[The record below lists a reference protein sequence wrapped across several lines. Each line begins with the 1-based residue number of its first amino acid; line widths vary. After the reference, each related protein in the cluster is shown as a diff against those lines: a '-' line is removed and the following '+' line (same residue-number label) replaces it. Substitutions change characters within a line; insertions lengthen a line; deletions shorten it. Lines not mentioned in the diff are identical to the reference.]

1 MSPTTL
7 PASTMVP
14 GLRRNMVTI
23 CAMTATIMQALDTT
37 IANVALPYMQGTL
50 SASQDQINWVLT
62 SYIVAAA
69 IMTAPVGWVANRFG
83 RKRIFI
89 ICSAGFTVASV
100 LCGLAQDINQMV
112 LFRLLQG
119 VFGAALVP
127 LSQAVMLD
135 SYTLQERAKAMSIWG
150 MGVMMGPI
158 MGPSLGAWLTETYS
172 WHWVFFVNLPFGF
185 FTVLGLMVFMDET
198 KKDLNLRFD
207 WFGFTAL
214 AVGIGSLQLAL
225 DRGEQLGWLES
236 NEIIAEFIISAIGFY
251 YFFAHS
257 LTTSRPFIQ
266 FSLFRDR
273 NFLTGCV
280 FMAVMGLVL
289 YSTMA
294 LASPYLQNVIGY
306 PIITAG
312 VLLASRGC
320 GTFVAM
326 MLVGRMMRYI
336 EARTLIITG
345 PRHHRAVAVL
355 HDRLDRPDR
364 RARDRHLSIFQGFG
378 FGLVFVPLSTVA
390 FMTLPDH
397 LRTDGTSML
406 TLMRNVASSIG
417 ISIVIAQLTEGS
429 RRIYAVLNNHV
440 NPFNHAMQ
448 MPDVARHDQHGHR
461 QGPRHDG
468 RDDRPA
474 GADHRL
480 LAGLPAGDAVHPVL
494 DPARADDRLDQG
506 RAARAGGRAGTCG
519 DRVGLLLSSGGLDT
533 GHPRRCQDG
542 CGTAGA

>member
-1 MSPTTL
+1 MPTTTAAA
-7 PASTMVP
+7 PIAVP

-37 IANVALPYMQGTL
+37 IANVALPYMQGSL

-69 IMTAPVGWVANRFG
+69 IMTAPVGWIANRFG

-89 ICSAGFTVASV
+89 LCSGGFTVASV

-112 LFRLLQG
+112 LFRLMQG
-119 VFGAALVP
+119 MFGAALVP

-135 SYTLQERAKAMSIWG
+135 SYALHERAKAMSIWG

-172 WHWVFFVNLPFGF
+172 WHWVFFVNLPFGI
-185 FTVLGLMVFMDET
+185 FTVLGLLIFMDET
-198 KKDLNLRFD
+198 KKNRELRFD
-207 WFGFTAL
+207 WFGFAAL
-214 AVGIGSLQLAL
+214 AVGIGSLQIAL

-236 NEIIAEFIISAIGFY
+236 NEIIAEFIVSAAGFY

-257 LTTSRPFIQ
+257 LTTAKPFIQ
-266 FSLFRDR
+266 FAIFKDR
-273 NFLTGCV
+273 NFIGGCV

-289 YSTMA
+289 FSTMA
-294 LASPYLQNVIGY
+294 VSSPFLQNVIGY

-312 VLLASRGC
+312 LLLATRGC

-326 MLVGRMMRYI
+326 MLVGRLMRYI
-336 EARTLIITG
+336 EARTLIISG
-345 PRHHRAVAVL
+345 
-355 HDRLDRPDR
+355 
-364 RARDRHLSIFQGFG
+364 LSLTCLSLFYMTAWTDQTDVSSIVIVSIVQGFG

-390 FMTLPDH
+390 FLTLPNN

-417 ISIVIAQLTEGS
+417 ISVVIAELTEGS
-429 RRIYAVLNNHV
+429 RRVYAVLSEHI

-448 MPDVARHDQHGHR
+448 MPDVRSMIDMNS
-461 QGPRHDG
+461 DT
-468 RDDRPA
+468 
-474 GADHRL
+474 
-480 LAGLPAGDAVHPVL
+480 
-494 DPARADDRLDQG
+494 G
-506 RAARAGGRAGTCG
+506 RALA
-519 DRVGLLLSSGGLDT
+519 DVMVGLQAQIIAFS
-533 GHPRRCQDG
+533 QDYEMLMVFTLCAIPLAIMIG
-542 CGTAGA
+542 STKLALRKQSLAPEHAVIE

>member
-1 MSPTTL
+1 VSTTAAA
-7 PASTMVP
+7 PIAVP

-69 IMTAPVGWVANRFG
+69 IMTAPVGWIANRFG
-83 RKRIFI
+83 RKRVFI
-89 ICSAGFTVASV
+89 LCSGGFTVASV

-119 VFGAALVP
+119 MFGAALVP

-135 SYTLQERAKAMSIWG
+135 SYALHERAKAMAIWG

-172 WHWVFFVNLPFGF
+172 WHWVFFVNLPFGI
-185 FTVLGLMVFMDET
+185 FTVLGLLVFMDET
-198 KKDLNLRFD
+198 RKDRELRFD
-207 WFGFTAL
+207 WLGFLAL
-214 AVGIGSLQLAL
+214 AVGIGALQIAL
-225 DRGEQLGWLES
+225 DRGEQLGWMES
-236 NEIIAEFIISAIGFY
+236 NEIIAEFIVSIVGFY

-257 LTTSRPFIQ
+257 FTTSKPFIQ
-266 FSLFRDR
+266 FAMFKDR
-273 NFLTGCV
+273 NFVGGCV

-289 YSTMA
+289 FSTMA

-306 PIITAG
+306 PVITAG
-312 VLLASRGC
+312 LLLASRGC

-326 MLVGRMMRYI
+326 MLVGRMMRHI
-336 EARTLIITG
+336 EARTLIVSG
-345 PRHHRAVAVL
+345 
-355 HDRLDRPDR
+355 
-364 RARDRHLSIFQGFG
+364 LSITCLSLFYMTAWTDQTGVAEILVISVAQGFG

-390 FMTLPDH
+390 FLTLPNN
-397 LRTDGTSML
+397 LRTDGTAML

-417 ISIVIAQLTEGS
+417 ISVVIAQLTEGS
-429 RRIYAVLNNHV
+429 RRVHAVLSQHV

-448 MPDVARHDQHGHR
+448 MPDVRGMIDMST
-461 QGPRHDG
+461 DK
-468 RDDRPA
+468 
-474 GADHRL
+474 
-480 LAGLPAGDAVHPVL
+480 
-494 DPARADDRLDQG
+494 G
-506 RAARAGGRAGTCG
+506 RAMMDAMVNLQAQIIAF
-519 DRVGLLLSSGGLDT
+519 S
-533 GHPRRCQDG
+533 QDYQMVMLFTLCAIPLAVMIG
-542 CGTAGA
+542 STKAALRKQSLAPEHAVME

>member
-1 MSPTTL
+1 MPTPGPSPS
-7 PASTMVP
+7 AVP

-69 IMTAPVGWVANRFG
+69 IMTAPVGWIANRFG
-83 RKRIFI
+83 RKNIFI
-89 ICSAGFTVASV
+89 ICSAGFTFASV

-135 SYTLQERAKAMSIWG
+135 SYALHERAKAMSIWG

-172 WHWVFFVNLPFGF
+172 WHWVFFVNLPFGI
-185 FTVLGLMVFMDET
+185 FTVLGLVIFMDET

-214 AVGIGSLQLAL
+214 AIAIGSLQLAL

-236 NEIIAEFIISAIGFY
+236 NEIIGEFIVSAIGFY

-257 LTTSRPFIQ
+257 FTTAKPFIQ
-266 FSLFRDR
+266 FALFKDK
-273 NFLTGCV
+273 NFVGGCV

-294 LASPYLQNVIGY
+294 LSSPFLQNVIGY

-326 MLVGRMMRYI
+326 MLVGRAMRYV
-336 EARTLIITG
+336 EARTLIICGLSLTAGSLFQMTG
-345 PRHHRAVAVL
+345 WTDQTGVNEIVVV
-355 HDRLDRPDR
+355 
-364 RARDRHLSIFQGFG
+364 SIVQGFG

-390 FMTLPDH
+390 FLTLPGH

-417 ISIVIAQLTEGS
+417 ISIVISQLTQGS
-429 RRIYAVLNNHV
+429 RRVYAVLSEHV

-448 MPDVARHDQHGHR
+448 MPNVRGMIDMST
-461 QGPRHDG
+461 
-468 RDDRPA
+468 
-474 GADHRL
+474 
-480 LAGLPAGDAVHPVL
+480 DA
-494 DPARADDRLDQG
+494 G
-506 RAARAGGRAGTCG
+506 RAMADAMVKVQAQIIAFSQDYQLVMIFILVSIPLTIMIGSTKATLRAQSAAPEHA
-519 DRVGLLLSSGGLDT
+519 VIE
-533 GHPRRCQDG
+533 
-542 CGTAGA
+542 

>member
-1 MSPTTL
+1 MTKTAQPS
-7 PASTMVP
+7 AMVP

-89 ICSAGFTVASV
+89 ICSAGFTITSV
-100 LCGLAQDINQMV
+100 LCGVAQDITQMV
-112 LFRLLQG
+112 VFRLAQG

-172 WHWVFFVNLPFGF
+172 WHWVFLVNLPFGI
-185 FTVLGLMVFMDET
+185 FTVLGLLIFMDET
-198 KKDLNLRFD
+198 GKDRAMRFD
-207 WFGFTAL
+207 WLGFAAL

-236 NEIIAEFIISAIGFY
+236 NEIIAEFIISAVGFY

-257 LTTSRPFIQ
+257 LTTASPFIQ
-266 FSLFRDR
+266 FAMFRDR
-273 NFLTGCV
+273 NFITGCV

-294 LASPYLQNVIGY
+294 LASPFLQNVIGY
-306 PIITAG
+306 PVISAG
-312 VLLASRGC
+312 LLLATRGF
-320 GTFVAM
+320 GTFLSM
-326 MLVGRMMRYI
+326 MMVGRLMRHI
-336 EARTLIITG
+336 EARTLIVSGLSLTAWTLYHMSGWTDQTSTHEI
-345 PRHHRAVAVL
+345 AVI
-355 HDRLDRPDR
+355 
-364 RARDRHLSIFQGFG
+364 SIAQGFG

-390 FMTLPDH
+390 FLTLSPQ
-397 LRTDGTSML
+397 LRTDGTAML

-417 ISIVIAQLTEGS
+417 ISIVISQLTEGS
-429 RRIYAVLNNHV
+429 RRNYAILNEHIS
-440 NPFNHAMQ
+440 PFNHAIQ
-448 MPDVARHDQHGHR
+448 MPDVR
-461 QGPRHDG
+461 
-468 RDDRPA
+468 
-474 GADHRL
+474 RL
-480 LAGLPAGDAVHPVL
+480 IDLSSDA
-494 DPARADDRLDQG
+494 G
-506 RAARAGGRAGTCG
+506 RAMIDAMLKAQAQIVAFSHDYQMVTLFILCSIPLAILIGSTKATLRRQAAGQEQA
-519 DRVGLLLSSGGLDT
+519 VE
-533 GHPRRCQDG
+533 
-542 CGTAGA
+542 

>member
-1 MSPTTL
+1 MSTAAAAPV
-7 PASTMVP
+7 AVP

-37 IANVALPYMQGTL
+37 IANVALPYMQGSL

-69 IMTAPVGWVANRFG
+69 IMTAPVGWIANRFG

-89 ICSAGFTVASV
+89 LCSGGFTIASV

-135 SYTLQERAKAMSIWG
+135 SYALHERAKAMAIWG

-172 WHWVFFVNLPFGF
+172 WHWVFFVNLPFGI
-185 FTVLGLMVFMDET
+185 FTVLGLLVFMDET
-198 KKDLNLRFD
+198 KKNFELRFD
-207 WFGFTAL
+207 WFGFAAL
-214 AVGIGSLQLAL
+214 AIGIGSLQIAL
-225 DRGEQLGWLES
+225 DRGEQLGWFES
-236 NEIIAEFIISAIGFY
+236 SEIIGEFIVSAVGFY

-257 LTTSRPFIQ
+257 LTTSKPFIQ
-266 FSLFRDR
+266 FALFKDK
-273 NFLTGCV
+273 NFVGGCV

-289 YSTMA
+289 FSTMA
-294 LASPYLQNVIGY
+294 LSSPYLQNVIGY

-312 VLLASRGC
+312 LLLASRGC

-336 EARTLIITG
+336 EARTLIIAG
-345 PRHHRAVAVL
+345 
-355 HDRLDRPDR
+355 
-364 RARDRHLSIFQGFG
+364 LSITCLSLFYMTGWTDQTGVPEIVTLSIVQGFG

-390 FMTLPDH
+390 FLTLPNH

-429 RRIYAVLNNHV
+429 RRVYAVLNEHV
-440 NPFNHAMQ
+440 TPFNHAMQ
-448 MPDVARHDQHGHR
+448 MPDVRGMIDMST
-461 QGPRHDG
+461 DS
-468 RDDRPA
+468 
-474 GADHRL
+474 
-480 LAGLPAGDAVHPVL
+480 
-494 DPARADDRLDQG
+494 G
-506 RAARAGGRAGTCG
+506 RAMADVMISLQAQIIAF
-519 DRVGLLLSSGGLDT
+519 S
-533 GHPRRCQDG
+533 QDNQMVMLFTLCAIPLAVMIG
-542 CGTAGA
+542 STKAALRKQALAPEHVVIE

>member
-1 MSPTTL
+1 MPTSAAA
-7 PASTMVP
+7 PIAAP

-37 IANVALPYMQGTL
+37 IANVALPYMQGSL

-69 IMTAPVGWVANRFG
+69 IMTAPVGWIANRFG

-89 ICSAGFTVASV
+89 LCSGGFTVASV

-135 SYTLQERAKAMSIWG
+135 SYALHERAKAMSIWG

-172 WHWVFFVNLPFGF
+172 WHWVFFVNLPFGI
-185 FTVLGLMVFMDET
+185 FTVLGLLVFMDET
-198 KKDLNLRFD
+198 RKNRELRFD
-207 WFGFTAL
+207 WFGFAAL
-214 AVGIGSLQLAL
+214 AVGIGALQIAL
-225 DRGEQLGWLES
+225 DRGEQLGWMES
-236 NEIIAEFIISAIGFY
+236 GEIIAEFIISIVGFY

-257 LTTSRPFIQ
+257 FTTASPFIQ
-266 FSLFRDR
+266 FAIFKDR
-273 NFLTGCV
+273 NFVGGCV

-289 YSTMA
+289 FSTMA

-312 VLLASRGC
+312 LLLASRGC

-336 EARTLIITG
+336 EARTLIICGLSLTCLSLFYMTG
-345 PRHHRAVAVL
+345 WTDQTDVQTIVVVTIA
-355 HDRLDRPDR
+355 
-364 RARDRHLSIFQGFG
+364 QGFG

-390 FMTLPDH
+390 FLTLPNQ

-429 RRIYAVLNNHV
+429 RRTYAILNEHV
-440 NPFNHAMQ
+440 TPFNHAMQ
-448 MPDVARHDQHGHR
+448 MPDVRGMIDMST
-461 QGPRHDG
+461 
-468 RDDRPA
+468 
-474 GADHRL
+474 
-480 LAGLPAGDAVHPVL
+480 DA
-494 DPARADDRLDQG
+494 G
-506 RAARAGGRAGTCG
+506 RAMADVMIGVQAQIIAF
-519 DRVGLLLSSGGLDT
+519 S
-533 GHPRRCQDG
+533 QDYQMVMVFTLCAIPLAIMIG
-542 CGTAGA
+542 STKAALRKQQIAPEHAVIE

>member
-1 MSPTTL
+1 MLTTAAA
-7 PASTMVP
+7 PIAVP

-37 IANVALPYMQGTL
+37 IANVALPYMQGSL

-69 IMTAPVGWVANRFG
+69 IMTAPVGWIANRFG

-89 ICSAGFTVASV
+89 LCSGGFTIASV

-135 SYTLQERAKAMSIWG
+135 TYALHERAKAMSIWG

-185 FTVLGLMVFMDET
+185 FTVLGLLVFMDET
-198 KKDLNLRFD
+198 KKDINLRFD

-214 AVGIGSLQLAL
+214 AIAIGSLQLAL

-236 NEIIAEFIISAIGFY
+236 NEIIAEFIVSAIGFY

-257 LTTSRPFIQ
+257 LTTSRPFIR
-266 FSLFRDR
+266 FELFKDR
-273 NFLTGCV
+273 NFVTGCV

-294 LASPYLQNVIGY
+294 LSSPYLQTVIGY

-312 VLLASRGC
+312 ALLASRGC

-326 MLVGRMMRYI
+326 MLVGRMMRYF
-336 EARTLIITG
+336 EARTLIIAGLGLTAFSLFYMTG
-345 PRHHRAVAVL
+345 WTDQTSEQEIVTVT
-355 HDRLDRPDR
+355 
-364 RARDRHLSIFQGFG
+364 IVQGFG

-390 FMTLPDH
+390 FLTLANH

-417 ISIVIAQLTEGS
+417 ISVVIAQLTEGA
-429 RRIYAVLNNHV
+429 RRAYAVLNENV
-440 NPFNHAMQ
+440 TPFNHAMQ
-448 MPDVARHDQHGHR
+448 MPDVAGMINMSTDK
-461 QGPRHDG
+461 
-468 RDDRPA
+468 
-474 GADHRL
+474 
-480 LAGLPAGDAVHPVL
+480 
-494 DPARADDRLDQG
+494 G
-506 RAARAGGRAGTCG
+506 RAMA
-519 DRVGLLLSSGGLDT
+519 DVMIGLQAQIIAFSRDYQLVMVFILASIPLALMIGSTKAALRKQQLAPEHAVID
-533 GHPRRCQDG
+533 
-542 CGTAGA
+542 

>member
-1 MSPTTL
+1 MPT
-7 PASTMVP
+7 PGPSTSLAP

-69 IMTAPVGWVANRFG
+69 IMTAPVGWIANRFG

-89 ICSAGFTVASV
+89 LCSGGFTIASV

-135 SYTLQERAKAMSIWG
+135 SYALHERAKAMSIWG

-158 MGPSLGAWLTETYS
+158 MGPSLGACLTETYS
-172 WHWVFFVNLPFGF
+172 WHWVFFVNLPFGI

-198 KKDLNLRFD
+198 HKNRELRFD
-207 WFGFTAL
+207 WFRFAAL
-214 AVGIGSLQLAL
+214 AVGMGSLQIAL
-225 DRGEQLGWLES
+225 DRCEQLGWLES
-236 NEIIAEFIISAIGFY
+236 NEIIAEFIVSVAGFY

-257 LTTSRPFIQ
+257 LTTAKPFIQ
-266 FSLFRDR
+266 FAIFRDK
-273 NFLTGCV
+273 NFVVGCV

-289 YSTMA
+289 FSTMA
-294 LASPYLQNVIGY
+294 VSSPYLQNVIGY

-312 VLLASRGC
+312 LLLASRGC

-326 MLVGRMMRYI
+326 MLAGRIMRYI
-336 EARTLIITG
+336 EARTLINSGLSLTCLSLFYMTG
-345 PRHHRAVAVL
+345 WTDQTGVAEIVT
-355 HDRLDRPDR
+355 
-364 RARDRHLSIFQGFG
+364 LSIVQGFG
-378 FGLVFVPLSTVA
+378 FGLVFVPLSTGA
-390 FMTLPDH
+390 FLALPNH

-417 ISIVIAQLTEGS
+417 ISVVIAQLTEGS
-429 RRIYAVLNNHV
+429 RRTYAILSQHV
-440 NPFNHAMQ
+440 TPFNHAMQ
-448 MPDVARHDQHGHR
+448 MP
-461 QGPRHDG
+461 
-468 RDDRPA
+468 
-474 GADHRL
+474 
-480 LAGLPAGDAVHPVL
+480 
-494 DPARADDRLDQG
+494 
-506 RAARAGGRAGTCG
+506 
-519 DRVGLLLSSGGLDT
+519 
-533 GHPRRCQDG
+533 
-542 CGTAGA
+542 

>member
-1 MSPTTL
+1 MTTAAA
-7 PASTMVP
+7 PIAVP

-37 IANVALPYMQGTL
+37 IANVALPYMQGSL

-69 IMTAPVGWVANRFG
+69 IMTAPVGWIANRFG

-89 ICSAGFTVASV
+89 VCSAGFTVASV
-100 LCGLAQDINQMV
+100 MCGLAQDISQMV

-135 SYTLQERAKAMSIWG
+135 SYALHERAKAMAIWG

-172 WHWVFFVNLPFGF
+172 WHWVFFVNLPFGI

-198 KKDLNLRFD
+198 RPDRALRFD
-207 WFGFTAL
+207 WFGFAAL
-214 AVGIGSLQLAL
+214 AIGIGSMQVAL

-236 NEIIAEFIISAIGFY
+236 NEIIAEIIVSIAGFY

-257 LTTSRPFIQ
+257 LTTAKPFIQ
-266 FSLFRDR
+266 FAIFRDR
-273 NFLTGCV
+273 NFVSGCV

-289 YSTMA
+289 FSTMA
-294 LASPYLQNVIGY
+294 RSSPYLQNVIGY
-306 PIITAG
+306 PIISAG
-312 VLLASRGC
+312 LLLATRGC

-326 MLVGRMMRYI
+326 MLVGRFMKYI
-336 EARTLIITG
+336 EARTLIISGLSLMSLSLFFMTG
-345 PRHHRAVAVL
+345 WTDQTDQPTIIVV
-355 HDRLDRPDR
+355 
-364 RARDRHLSIFQGFG
+364 SIAQGFG
-378 FGLVFVPLSTVA
+378 LGLVFVPLSTVA
-390 FMTLPDH
+390 FLTLPNH

-417 ISIVIAQLTEGS
+417 ISIVIAQLTEGG
-429 RRIYAVLNNHV
+429 RRIYAILSEHI
-440 NPFNHAMQ
+440 NPFNHALQ
-448 MPDVARHDQHGHR
+448 MPDVRGMIDLNS
-461 QGPRHDG
+461 D
-468 RDDRPA
+468 
-474 GADHRL
+474 
-480 LAGLPAGDAVHPVL
+480 
-494 DPARADDRLDQG
+494 
-506 RAARAGGRAGTCG
+506 GGRALADALVAIQAQIIAFSLDYQMVMIITLCAIPLAIMIG
-519 DRVGLLLSSGGLDT
+519 SSKAALRKQSAAPE
-533 GHPRRCQDG
+533 H
-542 CGTAGA
+542 AVLE

>member
-1 MSPTTL
+1 MSPTEL
-7 PASTMVP
+7 PPPSAVP

-69 IMTAPVGWVANRFG
+69 IMTAPVGWLANRYG
-83 RKRIFI
+83 RKRTFI
-89 ICSAGFTVASV
+89 VCSAGFTIASV
-100 LCGLAQDINQMV
+100 MCGLAQDITQMV

-135 SYTLQERAKAMSIWG
+135 SYALHERAKAMSIWG

-172 WHWVFFVNLPFGF
+172 WHWVFFVNLPFGIV
-185 FTVLGLMVFMDET
+185 TVLGLVIFMDET
-198 KKDLNLRFD
+198 RQNLNLRFD
-207 WFGFTAL
+207 WFGFAAL
-214 AVGIGSLQLAL
+214 AVGIGSLQVAL

-236 NEIIAEFIISAIGFY
+236 NEIIAEFIIAAVGFY

-257 LTTSRPFIQ
+257 FTTPRPFIQ
-266 FSLFRDR
+266 FALFKDK
-273 NFLTGCV
+273 NFLGGCV
-280 FMAVMGLVL
+280 FMTVMGLVL

-294 LASPYLQNVIGY
+294 LSSPYLQNVIGY

-326 MLVGRMMRYI
+326 MLVGRMMRFI

-345 PRHHRAVAVL
+345 LGLTAASLYSMTGWTDQTGAQEIVMISVV
-355 HDRLDRPDR
+355 
-364 RARDRHLSIFQGFG
+364 QGFG

-390 FMTLPDH
+390 FLTLPNH

-406 TLMRNVASSIG
+406 TLLRNVASSIG
-417 ISIVIAQLTEGS
+417 ISIVIAQLTEGT
-429 RRIYAVLNNHV
+429 RRTYAILSQHV
-440 NPFNHAMQ
+440 SPFNHAMQ
-448 MPDVARHDQHGHR
+448 MPDVSSMINMGT
-461 QGPRHDG
+461 
-468 RDDRPA
+468 
-474 GADHRL
+474 
-480 LAGLPAGDAVHPVL
+480 DA
-494 DPARADDRLDQG
+494 G
-506 RAARAGGRAGTCG
+506 RAMADVMVAAQAQIIAFSHDYQLVMIFILCSIPLALMIGSTKAALRKQA
-519 DRVGLLLSSGGLDT
+519 T
-533 GHPRRCQDG
+533 GPEH
-542 CGTAGA
+542 AVME